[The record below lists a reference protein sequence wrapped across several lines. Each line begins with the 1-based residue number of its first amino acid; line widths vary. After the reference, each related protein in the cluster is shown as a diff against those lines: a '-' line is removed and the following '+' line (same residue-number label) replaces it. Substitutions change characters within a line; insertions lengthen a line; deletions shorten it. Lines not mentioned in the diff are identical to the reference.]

1 MSPKTGRQAAVQG
14 KLDGL
19 CGIYS
24 IINSISLIEKNH
36 MSQEDRKALFVY
48 LVDLLDDGRGIGTII
63 QSGISFRLLGKL
75 IDVASRWR
83 ASRTKEII
91 CRQTAMKRVPD
102 DIEDFWS
109 VLANHVDMD
118 KRQVAILGI
127 SGKYDHWTVVRS
139 VSRKRLT
146 LHDSDGL
153 KHLDIGR
160 CGLEPGKQGNHVLW
174 STQTYLLRV
183 EEDRA
188 STCDAKV
195 GELMQRGR

>member
-1 MSPKTGRQAAVQG
+1 MSPKTGRQAAAQG

-36 MSQEDRKALFVY
+36 MSQEDRQALFVY

-63 QSGISFRLLGKL
+63 QSGISFRVLGKL

-83 ASRTKEII
+83 AARTKEII

-118 KRQVAILGI
+118 KRQVAVLGI

-139 VSRKRLT
+139 VSSKRLT

-160 CGLEPGKQGNHVLW
+160 CGLGPGEHVSHVLW
-174 STQTYLLRV
+174 STQSYLLRV
-183 EEDRA
+183 EEDPR
-188 STCDAKV
+188 
-195 GELMQRGR
+195 EHL